1 MTSNEPKQV
10 KGVVGRVDRGSFG
23 TGSKSERSAVF
34 IDTHEGRYVLRRKGA
49 PAMGDK
55 ALDRYVGCRVR
66 CDGVMLSHT
75 LIAEYI
81 EVVD

>member
-1 MTSNEPKQV
+1 MNDEPKQV
-10 KGVVGRVDRGSFG
+10 KGVVGRVDRAPFG
-23 TGSKSERSAVF
+23 TGSKSQRDAVV
-34 IDTHEGRYVLRRKGA
+34 IDTREGRYVLRRKNG

-81 EVVD
+81 EVID